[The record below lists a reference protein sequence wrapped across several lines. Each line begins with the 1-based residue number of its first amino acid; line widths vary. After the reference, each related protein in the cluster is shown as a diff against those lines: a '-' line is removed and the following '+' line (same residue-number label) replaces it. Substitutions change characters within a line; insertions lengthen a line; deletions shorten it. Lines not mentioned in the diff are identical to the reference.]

1 MTDNFSWDIQ
11 GLHETV
17 ENEGTGIGSAVCS
30 KFGTSFILALQNES
44 IFSCSLKWFKFKTY
58 NLFLKSFKEWLS
70 IVAHTVIPATWGA
83 EIGELGFEASPGK
96 KPDLTWKKA
105 KVKGLGYRW
114 STKVLSSSPSS
125 IQKKENTVWKN
136 VSVKSAHLQQFR

>member
-1 MTDNFSWDIQ
+1 
-11 GLHETV
+11 
-17 ENEGTGIGSAVCS
+17 
-30 KFGTSFILALQNES
+30 
-44 IFSCSLKWFKFKTY
+44 
-58 NLFLKSFKEWLS
+58 LFLKSFKEWLS